1 MLRAED
7 RLRSTTRRRYPT
19 PSTPEFW
26 SIWHP
31 DPLAA
36 VLIAVAAVT
45 YGWWVVGAARRG
57 TPWPWWR
64 SLAFLGALVLFGIL
78 QFGIVGL
85 YDRELR
91 WAFVLRLALL
101 FFAVPTFA
109 AFAAPVSLLRT
120 GGPARL
126 AETATAML
134 HSRPAR
140 FLGNAI
146 VSPLIALALFC
157 VLLTPFAATIRESPV
172 WAVAITVLVPVLGF
186 TLLTPLSEPG
196 ILRSSTFVT
205 VEFLL
210 AFVELMADAIPGI
223 VLRITNHVLDGSV
236 VQAVGQ
242 PWFPS
247 PLRDQ
252 HLAGDL
258 LWFIAEV
265 ADIPV
270 LISLF
275 IRWQRT
281 DRREARTIDALSDE
295 EMEELTRAHL
305 QRRG

>member
-1 MLRAED
+1 
-7 RLRSTTRRRYPT
+7 
-19 PSTPEFW
+19 
-26 SIWHP
+26 
-31 DPLAA
+31 LAA
-36 VLIAVAAVT
+36 VLIGVAAIT

-57 TPWPWWR
+57 ARWPWWR

-78 QFGIVGL
+78 QFGIVGV
-85 YDRELR
+85 YDQQLR

-120 GGPARL
+120 GGPDRL
-126 AETATAML
+126 AQTATAML
-134 HSRPAR
+134 RSRPAR

-146 VSPLIALALFC
+146 VSPVIALALFC

-172 WAVAITVLVPVLGF
+172 WATAITVLVPVLGF

-196 ILRSSTFVT
+196 VLRSSTFVT

-281 DRREARTIDALSDE
+281 DRREARTIDALTDE

>member
-1 MLRAED
+1 
-7 RLRSTTRRRYPT
+7 
-19 PSTPEFW
+19 
-26 SIWHP
+26 
-31 DPLAA
+31 
-36 VLIAVAAVT
+36 V
-45 YGWWVVGAARRG
+45 
-57 TPWPWWR
+57 
-64 SLAFLGALVLFGIL
+64 GALVLFGIL
-78 QFGIVGL
+78 QFGIVGIH
-85 YDRELR
+85 DQDLR

-109 AFAAPVSLLRT
+109 AFAAPVSLLRS

-126 AETATAML
+126 AHAAARAL
-134 HSRPAR
+134 ASRPAR
-140 FLGNAI
+140 VLGNAV

-157 VLLTPFAATIRESPV
+157 VLLTPFSATIRESPV
-172 WAVAITVLVPVLGF
+172 WATAITVLVPVLGF
-186 TLLTPLSEPG
+186 ALLTPLSEPG

-205 VEFLL
+205 MEFLL

-223 VLRITNHVLDGSV
+223 VLRITNHVLDGSITA
-236 VQAVGQ
+236 AVGQ

-265 ADIPV
+265 ADVPV

-281 DRREARTIDALSDE
+281 DRREARTVDALTDE
-295 EMEELTRAHL
+295 EMAELTRAHL